1 MPLTESPQEGSEA
14 SNARPENERPKLATE
29 FSGADLVTEFLVTL
43 DTRSPATREIYGRTL
58 YQLAGWIAHQ
68 PGSQEA
74 FTPEALTRTSVVHY
88 LSSLAQ
94 EGRSL
99 SHQTRVRVVT
109 GRFARWLVEEKALL
123 RKNPICDI
131 TLPPQQVLAPREL
144 TPDQRYALQNVVE
157 REGSAR
163 SAALFS
169 LGYWTG
175 CRVSDVAHLTV
186 ENTHV
191 GPKIGWVR
199 TGYKGSKMRDID
211 LANEARRALHTY
223 MESGERGKRGQ
234 SGSESLFVFTSQRAN
249 RLTENGIHRW
259 FATLKKQ
266 ARKEE
271 WELLQDITFH
281 DLRHD
286 FAHRARSAG
295 WNLEEI
301 AYYLGHVTA
310 RGLPAIQTTVRYTQV
325 SREQVKNKLRL
336 LHI

>member
-1 MPLTESPQEGSEA
+1 MSPTESPQEGSEDG
-14 SNARPENERPKLATE
+14 NTRPENERPKLATE
-29 FSGADLVTEFLVTL
+29 FSGADLVAEFLATL
-43 DTRSPATREIYGRTL
+43 SNSPATREIYGRTL
-58 YQLAGWIAHQ
+58 YQLTGWIAHQ

-74 FTPEALTRTSVVHY
+74 FTPEALTRTSIAHY
-88 LSSLAQ
+88 LSHLAQ

-123 RKNPICDI
+123 RKNPVSDI

-163 SAALFS
+163 SAALFA

-191 GPKIGWVR
+191 GPKIGWIR
-199 TGYKGSKMRDID
+199 TGYKGGKMRDID
-211 LANEARRALHTY
+211 LVNERAALCMPTWKAVSGGNEGNGVVRVLLSLPTTG
-223 MESGERGKRGQ
+223 ESPDRKRHPPLVRHSQETSPQRGMGTAA
-234 SGSESLFVFTSQRAN
+234 GHHLPC
-249 RLTENGIHRW
+249 
-259 FATLKKQ
+259 
-266 ARKEE
+266 
-271 WELLQDITFH
+271 
-281 DLRHD
+281 LRHD
-286 FAHRARSAG
+286 FAHRARAAG

-310 RGLPAIQTTVRYTQV
+310 QGLPAIQTTVRYTQV

>member
-1 MPLTESPQEGSEA
+1 MSPTESPQEGSED
-14 SNARPENERPKLATE
+14 NNTHPENERPKLATE
-29 FSGADLVTEFLVTL
+29 FSGADLVTEFLATL
-43 DTRSPATREIYGRTL
+43 GTRSPATREIYGRTL
-58 YQLAGWIAHQ
+58 YRLTGWIAHQ

-74 FTPEALTRTSVVHY
+74 FTPEALTRTSVSYY
-88 LSSLAQ
+88 LSHLAQ
-94 EGRSL
+94 EGLSL

-109 GRFARWLVEEKALL
+109 GRFARWLIEEKSLL
-123 RKNPICDI
+123 RKNPVSDI

-163 SAALFS
+163 SAALFA

-191 GPKIGWVR
+191 GPKIGWIR
-199 TGYKGSKMRDID
+199 TGYKGGKMRDID
-211 LANEARRALHTY
+211 LVNEARRALHTY
-223 MESGERGKRGQ
+223 MESGERGQQGR
-234 SGSESLFVFTSQRAN
+234 ESPFVFTSQRAN
-249 RLTENGIHRW
+249 CLTENGIHRW

-286 FAHRARSAG
+286 FAHRARAAG

-336 LHI
+336 LQI